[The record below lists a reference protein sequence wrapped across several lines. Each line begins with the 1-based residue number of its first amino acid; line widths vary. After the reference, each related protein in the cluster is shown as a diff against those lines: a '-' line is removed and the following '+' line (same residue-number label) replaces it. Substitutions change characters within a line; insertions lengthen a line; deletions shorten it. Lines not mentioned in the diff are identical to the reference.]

1 MTAREDARPP
11 PPGASA
17 GRRQGHRVRH
27 GLLRALTL
35 AFFAAVAA
43 FGVRYALTVD
53 WPGVGRAITAMP
65 PSVLLQAAA
74 LAAASHALYSCF
86 DLLGRHYTRH
96 RLPVR
101 QVMAV
106 NFISYA
112 FNLNMGS
119 LVGGVAFRLRLYARL
134 GLAPA
139 VITRVMTLSMLT
151 NWLGYFVLGGAVFLA
166 APLPLPAGWT
176 LGTPGLQALGG
187 GMLALAAGWLWL
199 CLRARRRE
207 FSVRGHEVVLP
218 PARMA
223 ALQVVMSCANWAL
236 MGALVTVLLQ
246 GRLPYATVLA
256 VLLVAAV
263 AGVLTHVP
271 AGLGV
276 LEAVFVTLLAH
287 RVPAT
292 QLLGALLVY
301 RALYYLVPWGLATGL
316 YLWMESR
323 ARPPGPGGRQ
333 GGRRQPERLRSPR
346 FACWPRPPHTHP

>member
-1 MTAREDARPP
+1 MKAGEAAGAAG
-11 PPGASA
+11 PGWPRI
-17 GRRQGHRVRH
+17 RRWLMRG
-27 GLLRALTL
+27 LTL
-35 AFFAAVAA
+35 AFFAVVAW

-53 WPGVGRAITAMP
+53 WREVGDSIATTPRP
-65 PSVLLQAAA
+65 VLLLAAL

-86 DLLGRHYTRH
+86 DLLGRHYTGH
-96 RLPVR
+96 GLPVR

-119 LVGGVAFRLRLYARL
+119 LVGGVAFRFRMYSRL
-134 GLAPA
+134 GLKTA

-151 NWLGYFVLGGAVFLA
+151 NWLGYFILGGAVFLA
-166 APLPLPAGWT
+166 APLPLPAGWK
-176 LGTPGLQALGG
+176 LGSVGLQALGAS
-187 GMLALAAGWLWL
+187 MLVLAAAYLGL

-207 FSVRGHEVVLP
+207 FTVRGHDLLLP

-223 ALQVVMSCANWAL
+223 AIQVAMSCANWSI
-236 MGALVTVLLQ
+236 MGGLLTVLLQ
-246 GRLPYATVLA
+246 GRLPFATVLA

-263 AGVLTHVP
+263 AGVITHVP

-276 LEAVFVTLLAH
+276 LEAVFVALLSH

-301 RALYYLVPWGLATGL
+301 RALYYLLPWGLATGL

-323 ARPPGPGGRQ
+323 AGPAGPG
-333 GGRRQPERLRSPR
+333 EK
-346 FACWPRPPHTHP
+346 RPA

>member
-1 MTAREDARPP
+1 MTAREAPRDTAPGPP
-11 PPGASA
+11 P
-17 GRRQGHRVRH
+17 RRGVRRW
-27 GLLRALTL
+27 LLRALTL
-35 AFFAAVAA
+35 AFFAAVAWL
-43 FGVRYALTVD
+43 GVRYARTVD
-53 WPGVGRAITAMP
+53 WPGVGRSIAATP
-65 PSVLLQAAA
+65 PAVLLLAAA

-106 NFISYA
+106 NFTSYA

-119 LVGGVAFRLRLYARL
+119 LVGGVAFRLRMYSRL
-134 GLAPA
+134 GLTAP

-166 APLPLPAGWT
+166 APLPLPEAWR
-176 LGTPGLQALGG
+176 LGTLGLQALGG
-187 GMLALAAGWLWL
+187 GMLALATAWLWL
-199 CLRARRRE
+199 CVRARRRE
-207 FSVRGHEVVLP
+207 FSIRGHVLLLP
-218 PARMA
+218 PARLA
-223 ALQVVMSCANWAL
+223 AVQVLMSCTNWAL

-263 AGVLTHVP
+263 AGVITHVP

-276 LEAVFVTLLAH
+276 LEAVFVALLSH

-301 RALYYLVPWGLATGL
+301 RALYYLLPWGLATGL

-323 ARPPGPGGRQ
+323 AGPPGPRGETGSLS
-333 GGRRQPERLRSPR
+333 G
-346 FACWPRPPHTHP
+346 